1 VSQGIVENKT
11 ITPRRARMVQTVKYS
26 PHLLADESFI
36 QEIQQGIQ
44 NNVGYVFKGVVE
56 VKLVDRIVDYLKSV
70 GRSSFPSY
78 HSLAEGCPNF
88 HRVVQHDA
96 RASVTSMCHQFFF
109 HPWNHDVLNVF
120 EQMSPIYHLKNRISG
135 FERDAFLNTTPKA
148 GHISRLAFVHYPRGG
163 GMIKRH
169 ADPVGSH
176 QLTVPVLQMSCKAE
190 DYCVGG
196 GYSLGEQ
203 GEIIDTDAMM
213 NKGDVLFFNAEVIH
227 GVAPVDPDEELDWL
241 SFRGRWSMLAST
253 IKTVADKDTPNSIQL
268 ED

>member
-1 VSQGIVENKT
+1 
-11 ITPRRARMVQTVKYS
+11 MVQTVKYS

-78 HSLAEGCPNF
+78 HSLVEGCPNF

-169 ADPVGSH
+169 ADPVGI
-176 QLTVPVLQMSCKAE
+176 A
-190 DYCVGG
+190 G
-196 GYSLGEQ
+196 LG
-203 GEIIDTDAMM
+203 AY
-213 NKGDVLFFNAEVIH
+213 
-227 GVAPVDPDEELDWL
+227 P
-241 SFRGRWSMLAST
+241 
-253 IKTVADKDTPNSIQL
+253 
-268 ED
+268 